1 MHAKPEKVRARRI
14 KRQIKAA
21 LSIGVAVCAGVFLAC
36 QKSPLASS
44 EAGAPNAGPTQGE
57 PNVDATSPS
66 EINVDL
72 DDGTSKRTADA
83 TPGNGPSPSD
93 AGHKPDALARVL
105 PTPTRDAAVD
115 RNEHRKGMP
124 VPDNLLE

>member
-1 MHAKPEKVRARRI
+1 MHAKPERVRARRI

-21 LSIGVAVCAGVFLAC
+21 LSIGVAVVAGVFLAC

-44 EAGAPNAGPTQGE
+44 EAGATNAPKGE
-57 PNVDATSPS
+57 PNADATASPS

-83 TPGNGPSPSD
+83 APGNGPPPSD

-115 RNEHRKGMP
+115 RHEHRKGMP